1 MGIFEPDGSD
11 AEKHL
16 QYYFRFAKI
25 VSAISASFV
34 NARANDIDKAIDDA
48 LKLSGQFF
56 EAERAY
62 IFQADAGY
70 SDQITISNTHEWC
83 KNNIVSIKHKYQN
96 FPVSRLNF
104 IQSFTNRSLSF
115 IQFSNVNEMPA
126 EMAEFQKILK
136 EDGVVSILLL
146 PLITN
151 NVVTGCF
158 GYDCMQISRAWSDEE
173 VYLLQVIGEMFSSA
187 LLRKQTEHLHSLIEA
202 HRYQSQKV
210 DHLGRITASIAHHFN
225 NQLQVIMGNLE
236 LLSFSDKYKINAMQ
250 SKSINDAIKATKKAS
265 ELSTMLMSYLGEH
278 NGQPHKERLMR
289 QNENAEILPK
299 NLEGAMI
306 LVVDDDEMVR
316 FITVSLLEHFNFKVI
331 EAKNGMHALE
341 LFEHFK
347 SQIRLVV
354 CDMIMPGM
362 DGWQTIE
369 ALRTIAPGIPVILAS
384 GYDEAVA
391 SKDSHKEQPQVFLS
405 KPFNSD
411 SLQNAICK
419 VLQAK

>member
-1 MGIFEPDGSD
+1 
-11 AEKHL
+11 
-16 QYYFRFAKI
+16 
-25 VSAISASFV
+25 
-34 NARANDIDKAIDDA
+34 
-48 LKLSGQFF
+48 
-56 EAERAY
+56 
-62 IFQADAGY
+62 
-70 SDQITISNTHEWC
+70 
-83 KNNIVSIKHKYQN
+83 
-96 FPVSRLNF
+96 
-104 IQSFTNRSLSF
+104 
-115 IQFSNVNEMPA
+115 
-126 EMAEFQKILK
+126 
-136 EDGVVSILLL
+136 
-146 PLITN
+146 
-151 NVVTGCF
+151 
-158 GYDCMQISRAWSDEE
+158 
-173 VYLLQVIGEMFSSA
+173 
-187 LLRKQTEHLHSLIEA
+187 
-202 HRYQSQKV
+202 
-210 DHLGRITASIAHHFN
+210 
-225 NQLQVIMGNLE
+225 
-236 LLSFSDKYKINAMQ
+236 KINAMQ